1 MGLRRHSGF
10 TLIELMITVVI
21 IAILAAMALPSFQS
35 ILEGR
40 RLAGAAENLFADL
53 QYAKSEAIKRS
64 GKNVDLTFS
73 SATWCYGVDERDL
86 ADAVDCDCTTPATC
100 QIDGVQ
106 KVINGSAYNN
116 VTLTTAGFTGT
127 TITFDRRQGMPSDNG
142 TFTLSI
148 NGQSRTVSINVIG
161 RIKMD

>member
-40 RLAGAAENLFADL
+40 RLTGAAENLFADL
-53 QYAKSEAIKRS
+53 QYARSEAIKRS
-64 GKNVDLTFS
+64 DKNVDLTFS
-73 SATWCYGVDERDL
+73 SATWCYGVDERVIGN
-86 ADAVDCDCTTPATC
+86 AVDCDCTTPATC

-106 KVINGSAYNN
+106 KVVNGSTYNN
-116 VTLTTAGFTGT
+116 VTLTAAGFTGT
-127 TITFDRRQGMPSDNG
+127 TITFDRRQGIPSDNG

-148 NGQSRTVSINVIG
+148 NGQSKTVSVNAIG

>member
-1 MGLRRHSGF
+1 
-10 TLIELMITVVI
+10 MITVVI